1 MERKV
6 GLWINHLKAVI
17 VSIAN
22 KKIYIREIISNVEK
36 QNHSMKSDMVESS
49 GENAVKL
56 HDPHSE
62 ILLDRYYDVIISLI
76 SAAESIWIF
85 GPDEA
90 KIELEDQLRTAG
102 FGARV
107 VGIETVAEMTN
118 RQLALKVQQRFLK
131 KRVTH
136 ANSKYSLSED

>member
-6 GLWINHLKAVI
+6 GLWINHHKAVI

-36 QNHSMKSDMVESS
+36 QKHSMNSDIVEPP

-76 SAAESIWIF
+76 SDAESIWIF

-131 KRVTH
+131 KRVSSGY
-136 ANSKYSLSED
+136 SKYSLNED